1 MACALKDSFA
11 ASRHILFMFRF
22 FLSITKRLTQALCLN
37 HELSPP
43 PIGVGREEKEVYDAV
58 YSSLYMGTSYH
69 ASSCP
74 GAEPP
79 YK

>member
-1 MACALKDSFA
+1 MAQAIFA
-11 ASRHILFMFRF
+11 KIGEYNHQSL
-22 FLSITKRLTQALCLN
+22 RLHLWSKTSKTQALCLN

-58 YSSLYMGTSYH
+58 YSSLYVGTSYH